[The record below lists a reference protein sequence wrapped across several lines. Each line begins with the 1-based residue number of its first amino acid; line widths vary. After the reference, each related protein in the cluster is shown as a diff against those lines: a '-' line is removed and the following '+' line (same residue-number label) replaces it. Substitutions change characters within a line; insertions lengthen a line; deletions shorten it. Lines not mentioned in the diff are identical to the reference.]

1 MNKFRLNLLVCIVG
15 ALPVLMG
22 AVLEN
27 PLACLPTVQEQRVR
41 APALAEWTVGVYLQA
56 DNSLAQFAVFNLS
69 EAQKALLPPGINM
82 IVQWDQPNNNRT
94 WRYKIVR
101 GGRIDVGSLSVE
113 MGINPKQ
120 ELITFATWLKANYPA
135 KRWCMILWNHGYGVI
150 DPRLQVINKAL
161 LKLPPGLAI
170 AGLRTQ
176 YPWFTAPGLQPELE
190 RGILFDDSQNTYAT
204 NADLVYAC
212 NGMKAALG
220 KNIDILGM
228 DACLMAMIEIAYEVG
243 SSTDY
248 VVASENVEPGAGWN
262 YAGFL
267 GALSANI
274 AMSSAT
280 LASTIVSTYGT
291 FYRGQDNAATLSA
304 IKLANLSP
312 VITNLGQVIQALGV
326 CSNANINKTYN
337 AVIQARNQ
345 VITFDLPDY
354 IDMVS
359 FYNQLITAFSRR
371 DPNASTINSQKP
383 FVVPGKA
390 KPVKVDYT
398 TAVRNLVVLLNQGIA
413 LVRSAVTANSVGSQ
427 FAGAGG
433 MSIYYPQG
441 SIDPSYPKTL
451 FAKNTSWVSLISYFQ

>member
-1 MNKFRLNLLVCIVG
+1 MHKFKQNLF
-15 ALPVLMG
+15 VLTIGVWGVLTG
-22 AVLEN
+22 AVIEN
-27 PLACLPTVQEQRVR
+27 PLACLPLVQEQQTREPV
-41 APALAEWTVGVYLQA
+41 LAEWTVGAYIQA

-69 EAQKALLPPGINM
+69 EAQKAFLPPGVNM

-94 WRYKIVR
+94 WRYKVVH

-113 MGINPKQ
+113 MGINPKL
-120 ELITFATWLKANYPA
+120 ELVSFATWLKANYPA
-135 KRWCMILWNHGYGVI
+135 KRWCMILWNHGYGII
-150 DPRLQVINKAL
+150 DPRLQVINKAI
-161 LKLPPGLAI
+161 LKLPLGLAVD
-170 AGLRTQ
+170 GLRSQ
-176 YPWFTAPGLQPELE
+176 YPWYIAPGMQPELE

-228 DACLMAMIEIAYEVG
+228 DACLMAMIEIAYEVRN
-243 SSTDY
+243 SVDY
-248 VVASENVEPGAGWN
+248 LVASENVEPGAGWN

-267 GALSANI
+267 GALSANKT
-274 AMSSAT
+274 MSSAT

-291 FYRGQDNAATLSA
+291 FYQGQDNTITQSA
-304 IKLANLSP
+304 IKSANLALI
-312 VITNLGQVIQALGV
+312 VTNLGQIVNALGV
-326 CSNANINKTYN
+326 CSNANIRKTYN
-337 AVIQARNQ
+337 IVIAARDRS
-345 VITFDLPDY
+345 ITFDLPDY
-354 IDMVS
+354 IDLVS
-359 FYNQLITAFSRR
+359 FYNELIAAFSRR
-371 DPNASTINSQKP
+371 DVSVQAKSGKKP

-398 TAVRNLVVLLNQGIA
+398 TAVRNLVQLLNQGIA
-413 LVRSAVTANSVGSQ
+413 LVRAAVTANSVGSQ
-427 FAGAGG
+427 FSGAGG

>member
-1 MNKFRLNLLVCIVG
+1 MVNKFRLNLLVFIVG
-15 ALPVLMG
+15 ALPVLTG

-27 PLACLPTVQEQRVR
+27 PLACLPIVQEQRVR

-69 EAQKALLPPGINM
+69 EAQKALLPAGINM

-94 WRYKIVR
+94 WRYKIVH

-120 ELITFATWLKANYPA
+120 ELVTFMTFLKNNYPS
-135 KRWCMILWNHGYGVI
+135 KRLALLLWNHGYGVI

-176 YPWFTAPGLQPELE
+176 YPWFTAPGMQPELE

-204 NADLVYAC
+204 NADLVYAFS
-212 NGMKAALG
+212 NIKRVWG

-228 DACLMAMIEIAYEVG
+228 DACLMAMIEIAYELG
-243 SSTDY
+243 SYTDY
-248 VVASENVEPGAGWN
+248 LVASENVEPGAGWN
-262 YAGFL
+262 YAAFL
-267 GALSANI
+267 GALSANTT
-274 AMSSAT
+274 MSPAT
-280 LASTIVSTYGT
+280 LASTLVATYGA
-291 FYRGQDNAATLSA
+291 FYQGQDDTATLSA
-304 IKLANLSP
+304 IKSANLAP
-312 VITNLGQVIQALGV
+312 IITNLGQIIQALGV

-359 FYNQLITAFSRR
+359 FYNQLIAAFSRR
-371 DPNASTINSQKP
+371 DLPLQVGSSKKP
-383 FVVPGKA
+383 FAAAGA
-390 KPVKVDYT
+390 KVAKVDYP
-398 TAVRNLVVLLNQGIA
+398 TAVRALVALLQQGIP
-413 LVRSAVTANSVGSQ
+413 LVQAAVTANSVGSQ

-451 FAKNTSWVSLISYFQ
+451 FAKNTSWVSLINYFQ